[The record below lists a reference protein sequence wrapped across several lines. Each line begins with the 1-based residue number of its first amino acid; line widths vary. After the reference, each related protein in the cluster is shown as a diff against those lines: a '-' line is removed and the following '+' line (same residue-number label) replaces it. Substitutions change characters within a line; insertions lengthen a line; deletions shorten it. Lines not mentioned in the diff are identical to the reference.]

1 MFVTEVRLDIPALRP
16 SSGSYGTNVYG
27 YHSVGGHQ
35 TLHLTIQ
42 CSHESMM
49 ACYLGIVPIT
59 KEALHIKNVLG
70 NMMGLSEIKELSTL
84 TDKDQKK
91 ACKRSKK
98 VLGSSD
104 RKLVISKDK

>member
-1 MFVTEVRLDIPALRP
+1 MFVTEVRLDMPAMSRYGR
-16 SSGSYGTNVYG
+16 SGAVWVPASTD
-27 YHSVGGHQ
+27 Q

-70 NMMGLSEIKELSTL
+70 NMMGLPEIKELSTL